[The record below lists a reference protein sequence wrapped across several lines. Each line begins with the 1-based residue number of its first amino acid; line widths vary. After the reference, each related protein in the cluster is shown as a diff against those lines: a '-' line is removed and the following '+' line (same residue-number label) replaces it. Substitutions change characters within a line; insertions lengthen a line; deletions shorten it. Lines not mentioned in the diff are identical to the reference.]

1 MPTPSIISPGG
12 LSHHSHQPTHVPL
25 IRNPLLRGLDDDRAH
40 SQIPLCSATPTG
52 ANIVSSL
59 LFCCGKDV
67 AKDEG
72 MQLGQ
77 LSRLV
82 GYCLSMLDVRIK
94 IPARMTKA

>member
-1 MPTPSIISPGG
+1 MIGNI
-12 LSHHSHQPTHVPL
+12 
-25 IRNPLLRGLDDDRAH
+25 LLRGLNDDRTH
-40 SQIPLCSATPTG
+40 SQLGALCRATPTG
-52 ANIVSSL
+52 TNIVSSL
-59 LFCCGKDV
+59 HFCCGKDV

-82 GYCLSMLDVRIK
+82 GYCLSVLDVRIT